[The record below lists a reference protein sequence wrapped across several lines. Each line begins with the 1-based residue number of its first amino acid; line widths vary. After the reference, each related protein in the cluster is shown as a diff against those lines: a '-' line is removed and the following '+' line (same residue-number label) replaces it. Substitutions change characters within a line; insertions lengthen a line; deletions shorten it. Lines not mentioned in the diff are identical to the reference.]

1 MVMHE
6 SFGSSQHNCMVFRRV
21 ASVPLK
27 MPGICQLVLGG
38 SSWEDGAS
46 QSRANVRVC
55 LLCAFITL
63 MAVSFLSLPLSF
75 SFSSPC
81 CRWHTLGTLT
91 SQASLSQSWIFAVA
105 SFRLCVFP
113 FSSLHVSAC
122 WFHCQ
127 SHIHH
132 LRWRGPSPR
141 PAKGSP
147 GIQQLPADA
156 AGPSLQGSILRAFD
170 TEPVGAWH
178 VGKWCP

>member
-1 MVMHE
+1 MHE
-6 SFGSSQHNCMVFRRV
+6 SFGSSQHNCMVFRHV

-27 MPGICQLVLGG
+27 MPGMCQLVLGW
-38 SSWEDGAS
+38 SSWEDRGS
-46 QSRANVRVC
+46 QGRADVRVC

-81 CRWHTLGTLT
+81 CRWHTLGALT

-122 WFHCQ
+122 WSHCQ
-127 SHIHH
+127 SHTHH
-132 LRWRGPSPR
+132 PRWRGPSRR

-156 AGPSLQGSILRAFD
+156 AGPSLQGSILREFD
-170 TEPVGAWH
+170 SEPAGAWH

>member
-1 MVMHE
+1 MHM
-6 SFGSSQHNCMVFRRV
+6 SFGSPQHNCMVFRRV

-27 MPGICQLVLGG
+27 RPGLCQPVLGW
-38 SSWEDGAS
+38 SSWEDGGS
-46 QSRANVRVC
+46 QRRANVRVC

-63 MAVSFLSLPLSF
+63 MAVSFLSLSLFLSF
-75 SFSSPC
+75 SFPC
-81 CRWHTLGTLT
+81 CRWHTLGALT

-105 SFRLCVFP
+105 SFRLCVLS

-132 LRWRGPSPR
+132 PRWRGPSPR

-156 AGPSLQGSILRAFD
+156 AGPSLQCSILRVFD
-170 TEPVGAWH
+170 SEPAGAWRA
-178 VGKWCP
+178 GKWCP